1 MYIRQMFDKV
11 RHQAIFSFKDKKI
24 AVREKYIKLYDCNM
38 GGDIIDKLCVV
49 FHGYSGIYLCI
60 VYRKHGKVIRKCH

>member
-1 MYIRQMFDKV
+1 MFDKV

-38 GGDIIDKLCVV
+38 GGDIIDKLYMV
-49 FHGYSGIYLCI
+49 FDGNYQLYLCI
-60 VYRKHGKVIRKCH
+60 IHRKDGKLIQKHS